1 MPAAEA
7 EVAVRANS
15 VQPRWYNAYF
25 LAMVESDRNLVLARI
40 EQAQQAIQER
50 VLELRDAPRADG
62 REMQDLTSAL
72 IYLGILLMH
81 IGSEGESLLWE

>member
-15 VQPRWYNAYF
+15 VQPPWYHAYF
-25 LAMVESDRNLVLARI
+25 LAMVESDRNLVLTRI

>member
-7 EVAVRANS
+7 EVAVRSNS
-15 VQPRWYNAYF
+15 VQPPWYHAYF
-25 LAMVESDRNLVLARI
+25 LAMVESDRNLVLTRI

-50 VLELRDAPRADG
+50 VLELRDVPRSDG